1 MPALPLLEVQ
11 AALVCDELV
20 EGGVG
25 RLTIFAARRFGC
37 RKLPFTIWRFFAGL
51 HSTFYHNVSVWG
63 P

>member
-11 AALVCDELV
+11 DVLVCDELV

-25 RLTIFAARRFGC
+25 RLTFFAARRYGC
-37 RKLPFTIWRFFAGL
+37 SALHVLAFFASPL
-51 HSTFYHNVSVWG
+51 FSTFYHRG